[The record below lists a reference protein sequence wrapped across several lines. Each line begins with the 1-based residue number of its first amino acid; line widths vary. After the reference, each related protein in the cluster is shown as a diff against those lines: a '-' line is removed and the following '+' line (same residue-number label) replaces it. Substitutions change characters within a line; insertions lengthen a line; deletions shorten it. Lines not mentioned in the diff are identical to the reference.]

1 LTATKASGVG
11 LLLFFFYFFFFLL
24 LLGPRGM
31 TGDQSKAVILK
42 IKNANSIG
50 RGTAAKNP
58 E

>member
-24 LLGPRGM
+24 LGPRGM

-42 IKNANSIG
+42 NANSIG